1 MKRITLFGGSFN
13 PIHKGHVGLAEY
25 VVRRGLTDELWL
37 MVSPQNPLKKSPGLM
52 DENFRLS
59 LAERA
64 VADIDGVVVSDFEFS
79 LPRPSYTYDTLQA
92 LKKAYPDCTFQLLI
106 GADNWLCFDKWY
118 RGADILQEHNLLVY
132 PREGYPVDVQQL
144 PDNVQFIDA
153 PLFPWSSTQI
163 REALLKNLDVSE
175 ILPKELN
182 NEEIISQVKRMIQI

>member
-1 MKRITLFGGSFN
+1 
-13 PIHKGHVGLAEY
+13 VGLAEY

-37 MVSPQNPLKKSPGLM
+37 MVSPQNPLKQSPGLM
-52 DENFRLS
+52 DENIRLS
-59 LAERA
+59 LAECA

-92 LKKAYPDCTFQLLI
+92 LKKAYPNCTFQLLI
-106 GADNWLCFDKWY
+106 GADNWFCFDKWY

-132 PREGYPVDVQQL
+132 PREGYPVDMQQL
-144 PDNVQFIDA
+144 PNNVQFIDA